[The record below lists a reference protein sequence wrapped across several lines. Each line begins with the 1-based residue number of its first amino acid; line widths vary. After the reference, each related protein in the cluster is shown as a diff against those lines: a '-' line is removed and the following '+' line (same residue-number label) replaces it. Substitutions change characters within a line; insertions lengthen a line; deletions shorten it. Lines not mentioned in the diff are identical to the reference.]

1 MVEFLYPP
9 LSGGASLESVLR
21 ERTPRVSRPFSEDTI
36 GFLNTVS
43 RRLFTVAR
51 AEPALA
57 PLAFFLRRSNLH
69 ALAERARARAG
80 ERAVL
85 VPQGVVF
92 HVPPTNVDTLFLY
105 TLGISMLAGNSN
117 IVRISPNAGPATDE
131 VLGHLLAVLADEPP
145 AGEGLTIVRFG
156 HDDEVLDRC
165 SSFADLRMVWGGD
178 NAIRAIRRSP
188 LPPRAKELT
197 FPDRV
202 SLAAVE
208 ADGWLAADA
217 PARRTV
223 IEGLYNDVYWFDQM
237 ACSSPAQLV
246 LVGAPDATAQASTE
260 ISAAL
265 GALADERYAAV
276 DGQAINKMVSL
287 VTGLDTSL
295 NRFTWVSNSL
305 VTVEADG
312 LDAAVEFRPGGGFIS
327 VQRVGALT
335 EIVPQLTRRV
345 QTLSTFG
352 FDRATLAQFA
362 AVANGRGVDRIVEI
376 GHALDFDAI
385 WDGKDLVAES
395 LRLVTLG

>member
-1 MVEFLYPP
+1 MVEFLYPE
-9 LSGGASLESVLR
+9 LSPDTKLDAVLR
-21 ERTPRVSRPFSEDTI
+21 ERTPLVSRPFSEETI
-36 GFLNTVS
+36 DFLNAVS
-43 RRLFTVAR
+43 RRLFAVAR

-57 PLAFFLRRSNLH
+57 PLAFFLRRSNLRS
-69 ALAERARARAG
+69 LAERARTRAG
-80 ERAVL
+80 ERTVL
-85 VPQGVVF
+85 VPQGTVF

-117 IVRISPNAGPATDE
+117 IVRISPNAGPATDQ
-131 VLGHLLAVLADEPP
+131 VLNHLTAALADTPG
-145 AGEGLTIVRFG
+145 AGRGLTIVRFG
-156 HDDEVLDRC
+156 HDDEVLDLC
-165 SSFADLRMVWGGD
+165 SSFADVRMVWGGD

-202 SLAAVE
+202 SLAAID
-208 ADGWLAADA
+208 ATGWLKADTS
-217 PARRTV
+217 ARRVV

-246 LVGAPDATAQASTE
+246 LVGDPDTAASASSE

-287 VTGLDTSL
+287 VTGLDSSL
-295 NRFTWVSNSL
+295 NAFTWVSNSL
-305 VTVEADG
+305 VTVEADD
-312 LDAAVEFRPGGGFIS
+312 LAAAVDFRPGGGFIS
-327 VQRVGALT
+327 VQRVDRLT
-335 EIVPQLTRRV
+335 DVIPQLNRRI

-352 FDRATLAQFA
+352 FERTALADFA
-362 AVANGRGVDRIVEI
+362 VAANGRGVDRIVEI

>member
-1 MVEFLYPP
+1 MVEFLYPS
-9 LSGGASLESVLR
+9 LAADASLEGVLR
-21 ERTPRVSRPFSEDTI
+21 ERTPCVSRPFSEETI
-36 GFLNTVS
+36 DFLNAVS
-43 RRLFTVAR
+43 RRLFAVAR

-69 ALAERARARAG
+69 ALAERARVRAG

-85 VPQGVVF
+85 VPQGTVF

-117 IVRISPNAGPATDE
+117 IVRISPNAGPATDQI
-131 VLGHLLAVLADEPP
+131 LAHLTAALTESPH
-145 AGEGLTIVRFG
+145 AGMGLTIVRFG
-156 HDDEVLDRC
+156 HDDAVLDLC

-178 NAIRAIRRSP
+178 AAIRAIRRSP
-188 LPPRAKELT
+188 LLPRAKEVT

-202 SLAAVE
+202 SLAAVN
-208 ADGWLAADA
+208 AATWLAADA
-217 PARRTV
+217 DGRRV
-223 IEGLYNDVYWFDQM
+223 LVESLYNDVYWFDQM

-246 LVGAPDATAQASTE
+246 MVGDPSTAATASAE

-287 VTGLDTSL
+287 VTGLNSGL

-305 VTVEADG
+305 VTVDASD

-327 VQRVGALT
+327 MQRVDALT
-335 EIVPQLTRRV
+335 DIVPQLTRRV

-352 FDRATLAQFA
+352 FAREVLEDFAT
-362 AVANGRGVDRIVEI
+362 VANGRGVDRIVEI
-376 GHALDFDAI
+376 GHALDFDAV

-395 LRLVTLG
+395 LRLVTIG